1 MVINMS
7 ELNVAN
13 NVAAGAENQTPT
25 AAGGAPYMAVVPKR
39 EDTEQTKK
47 MKGNFAFFGPVT
59 FLYAVFYAFCMY
71 KNGSGITFPFFIVGS
86 LFYLYFCLDKLTVT
100 LKKGS
105 AFYMISMILLG
116 ISTFCT
122 DDWRIIAL
130 NKTGIFFLMMSLLLK
145 QFYDTSKWRL
155 GKYLTSIFE
164 IVFLSI
170 EELGRPF
177 SDGKAYFK
185 SGANKTNKKVWY
197 AVLGLLIAVP
207 LFFIVLLL
215 LSSADAVFR
224 ELTREFLEEIKVGN
238 IINVLFRIGFIF
250 FASYLLVAH
259 MCKHTLKEDVKDRRT
274 GEPILAITITGLL
287 SLLYMVFSGI
297 QIIYLFMGKM
307 QLPADYTYAEYA
319 REGFFQLLTVSI
331 LNLIIVL
338 VSMAYFRKSQVLKVI
353 LTVMSLCTFVMIASS
368 ALRMIMY
375 IRYYYMTFL
384 RIFVLWALAVLFLLF
399 VGVVINIY
407 YEKMQLFSYSMVVVT
422 VLYVIL
428 SFIHPDYIIAKVNVA
443 NAVNSMDTEL
453 EDWDGPQGDFF
464 KNDEP
469 YQDYEYLSFLSA
481 DAAPVLIPYMAELG
495 YDMELFY
502 EEDMWEVLGEEKGNV
517 YRYRYKLNSFGYFY
531 LQDLQTKT
539 ERFGLRTYNV
549 SRHMALKSIEKY
561 TE

>member
-13 NVAAGAENQTPT
+13 NVAAGAENRMP
-25 AAGGAPYMAVVPKR
+25 AAGSSAPYMVVGLKR

-47 MKGNFAFFGPVT
+47 MKANFTFFGPVT

-86 LFYLYFCLDKLTVT
+86 LLYLCFCLDKLTVT

-105 AFYMISMILLG
+105 AFYMISMVLLG

-155 GKYLTSIFE
+155 GKYLVSICE
-164 IVFLSI
+164 MVFLSL
-170 EELGRPF
+170 EELRSPF
-177 SDGKAYFK
+177 ADGKAYFK

-197 AVLGLLIAVP
+197 AVLGLVIAVP

-224 ELTREFLEEIKVGN
+224 ELTRAFLEEINVGN
-238 IINVLFRIGFIF
+238 ILNVLFRIGFIF
-250 FASYLLVAH
+250 LASYLLVAH
-259 MCKHTLKEDVKDRRT
+259 LCKHTIKEDVKDRRT

-297 QIIYLFMGKM
+297 QIIYLFLGKM
-307 QLPADYTYAEYA
+307 QLPAEYTYAEYA
-319 REGFFQLLTVSI
+319 REGFFQLLTVSV

-338 VSMAYFRKSQVLKVI
+338 ISMTYFRKSQVLKAI
-353 LTVMSLCTFVMIASS
+353 LTIMSLCTFVMIASS
-368 ALRMIMY
+368 VLRMIMY

-384 RIFVLWALAVLFLLF
+384 RIFVLWALAVLFLMF
-399 VGVVINIY
+399 VGVVISIY
-407 YEKMQLFSYSMVVVT
+407 REKMQLFRYSMVVVT
-422 VLYVIL
+422 ALYLVLA
-428 SFIHPDYIIAKVNVA
+428 FIHPDYIIAKVNVA
-443 NAVNSMDTEL
+443 NAVSSVDAEL
-453 EDWDGPQGDFF
+453 EDWAGPQNDFF

-469 YQDYEYLSFLSA
+469 YSDYSYLSYLSA

-502 EEDMWEVLGEEKGNV
+502 EEDMWEVLEEEKGNV
-517 YRYRYKLNSFGYFY
+517 YRYRYKIENFGYYY
-531 LQDLQTKT
+531 LEGLQTKT
-539 ERFGLRTYNV
+539 EKFGLRTYNV
-549 SRHMALKSIEKY
+549 SRHRALKCIEEYAK
-561 TE
+561 